1 MKLKS
6 TVIKN
11 YRGIKEETLVSFQDF
26 NCIVGKNDVG
36 KSTLLKAID
45 AFLNENN
52 PNIED
57 KNVYSDSNFIEINL
71 IFDSASSP
79 IILDD
84 TIPVSLFDE
93 ELVDENGL
101 ISVKKVWD
109 VSQKTIKPKIFL
121 CRKIYDADDFVMLSE
136 KELRTLCA
144 KFHIETAKA
153 NGEEYNNKE
162 KREKLRAYH
171 HEAGTSFHF
180 DFEEMPATGTT
191 RPKKIIDALKGILP
205 TFEYFRADRS
215 LSDSDTSVQKYFK
228 DQAYKLLKSEISTDE
243 VEDSIRH
250 HIEEALGKIT
260 QKINQVV
267 PEDEQVEAQVE
278 FDWSKLISTSF
289 RCKKD
294 EANIPLTSRGDGF
307 RRITMMSYFEMLA
320 EEKHS
325 GRDMLFGFEEPETFL
340 HPETQQQL
348 YSKLIGM
355 KDNGYQILVTTHSPN
370 IVAESNIEDLIFI
383 QRIDGKYTVRQLP
396 RIDIY
401 QIIEELGIKRNSA
414 LLNVFGD
421 IKVLFLLEGIDD
433 VGAFNTLAR
442 EYKKHGDI
450 EKTFDELGVL
460 LIPVG
465 GCGAIKHWAD
475 LQIIRKMHKPYYIL
489 LDSDK
494 LNNDMDSPN
503 LLRLRELGYDETNSS
518 VTQKR
523 EIECY
528 IHPDYFKTLNPPIE
542 IEYGDWDDVKT
553 ICKNH
558 ESCIQ
563 LGGSKVCAKHFQNLI
578 YEDLRKTF
586 CPDGEH
592 DEFLD
597 IYHKIYDMCE
607 A

>member
-57 KNVYSDSNFIEINL
+57 KNVYSDSNFIE
-71 IFDSASSP
+71 
-79 IILDD
+79 
-84 TIPVSLFDE
+84 
-93 ELVDENGL
+93 
-101 ISVKKVWD
+101 
-109 VSQKTIKPKIFL
+109 
-121 CRKIYDADDFVMLSE
+121 
-136 KELRTLCA
+136 
-144 KFHIETAKA
+144 
-153 NGEEYNNKE
+153 
-162 KREKLRAYH
+162 
-171 HEAGTSFHF
+171 
-180 DFEEMPATGTT
+180 
-191 RPKKIIDALKGILP
+191 
-205 TFEYFRADRS
+205 
-215 LSDSDTSVQKYFK
+215 
-228 DQAYKLLKSEISTDE
+228 
-243 VEDSIRH
+243 
-250 HIEEALGKIT
+250 
-260 QKINQVV
+260 KINQVV

-383 QRIDGKYTVRQLP
+383 QRIDGKYTVRQLS

-494 LNNDMDSPN
+494 LRY
-503 LLRLRELGYDETNSS
+503 RLSY
-518 VTQKR
+518 
-523 EIECY
+523 
-528 IHPDYFKTLNPPIE
+528 
-542 IEYGDWDDVKT
+542 
-553 ICKNH
+553 
-558 ESCIQ
+558 
-563 LGGSKVCAKHFQNLI
+563 A
-578 YEDLRKTF
+578 
-586 CPDGEH
+586 
-592 DEFLD
+592 
-597 IYHKIYDMCE
+597 
-607 A
+607 

>member
-191 RPKKIIDALKGILP
+191 RPKKIIEALKGILP

-289 RCKKD
+289 RCKKSCFY
-294 EANIPLTSRGDGF
+294 LRVL
-307 RRITMMSYFEMLA
+307 MML
-320 EEKHS
+320 
-325 GRDMLFGFEEPETFL
+325 
-340 HPETQQQL
+340 
-348 YSKLIGM
+348 
-355 KDNGYQILVTTHSPN
+355 
-370 IVAESNIEDLIFI
+370 
-383 QRIDGKYTVRQLP
+383 
-396 RIDIY
+396 
-401 QIIEELGIKRNSA
+401 
-414 LLNVFGD
+414 
-421 IKVLFLLEGIDD
+421 
-433 VGAFNTLAR
+433 
-442 EYKKHGDI
+442 
-450 EKTFDELGVL
+450 VL
-460 LIPVG
+460 LI
-465 GCGAIKHWAD
+465 
-475 LQIIRKMHKPYYIL
+475 L
-489 LDSDK
+489 
-494 LNNDMDSPN
+494 
-503 LLRLRELGYDETNSS
+503 
-518 VTQKR
+518 
-523 EIECY
+523 
-528 IHPDYFKTLNPPIE
+528 
-542 IEYGDWDDVKT
+542 
-553 ICKNH
+553 
-558 ESCIQ
+558 
-563 LGGSKVCAKHFQNLI
+563 
-578 YEDLRKTF
+578 
-586 CPDGEH
+586 
-592 DEFLD
+592 
-597 IYHKIYDMCE
+597 
-607 A
+607 

>member
-1 MKLKS
+1 MKLKYAR
-6 TVIKN
+6 IKN
-11 YRGIKEETLVSFQDF
+11 YRGIKEETSISFQDF
-26 NCIVGKNDVG
+26 SCIVGKNDVG
-36 KSTLLKAID
+36 KSTILKAID
-45 AFLNENN
+45 VFLNENN

-121 CRKIYDADDFVMLSE
+121 CRKIYDVDDFVMLNE

-144 KFHIETAKA
+144 KFHIDTAKA

-171 HEAGTSFHF
+171 HEAGTSFRY
-180 DFEEMPATGTT
+180 DFEEMPVTGTT
-191 RPKKIIDALKGILP
+191 RPKKIIEALKSILP

-215 LSDSDTSVQKYFK
+215 LSDSDASVQKYFK
-228 DQAYKLLKSEISTDE
+228 ELAYNLLKSEIQTDE
-243 VEDSIRH
+243 VEDSIKD
-250 HIEEALGKIT
+250 HIETALSKIT
-260 QKINQVV
+260 EKINQVV
-267 PEDEQVEAQVE
+267 PENEQVEAQVD

-320 EEKHS
+320 EEKHF
-325 GRDMLFGFEEPETFL
+325 GRDMIFGFEEPETFL

-370 IVAESNIEDLIFI
+370 IVAESNMDEIIFI
-383 QRIDGKYTVRQLP
+383 QRVDGKYTVRQYD
-396 RIDIY
+396 RIEISE
-401 QIIEELGIKRNSA
+401 IVEELGIKYDSR
-414 LLNVFGD
+414 LLHAFEK
-421 IKVLFLLEGIDD
+421 IKALFLVEGPDD
-433 VGAFNTLAR
+433 VIAFTHCAVQ
-442 EYKKHGDI
+442 YKANGLIDS
-450 EKTFDELGVL
+450 TFEELGVHI
-460 LIPVG
+460 IPIG
-465 GCGAIKHWAD
+465 GCGAIKNWTN
-475 LQIIRKMHKPYYIL
+475 LQIINKLGKPFYIM

-494 LNNDMDSPN
+494 ENEIMDSPN
-503 LLRLRELGYDETNSS
+503 LAKLKEYGYDDSNCG
-518 VTQKR
+518 VTKKR

-528 IHPDYFKTLNPPIE
+528 IHPEYFHNLTPPIE
-542 IEYGDWDDVKT
+542 IEYGEWDDVKK
-553 ICKNH
+553 ICGEH
-558 ESCIQ
+558 PMSGR
-563 LGGSKVCAKHFQNLI
+563 LGGKGVCDRHFLKLTFSL
-578 YEDLRKTF
+578 LRKTF

-597 IYHKIYDMCE
+597 IYHKIHNMCE